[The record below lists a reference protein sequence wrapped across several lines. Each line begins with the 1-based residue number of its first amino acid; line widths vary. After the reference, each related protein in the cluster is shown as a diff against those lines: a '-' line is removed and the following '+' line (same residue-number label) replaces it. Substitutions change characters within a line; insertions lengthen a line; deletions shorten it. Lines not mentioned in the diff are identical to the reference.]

1 MKTRNHSNA
10 FQPVRSG
17 LALGLFLLTTIA
29 FSSSATGRASNNVP
43 TGPISQTGAEAQAGR
58 GSSSAAFI
66 TIEGP
71 TLEARLRSAIKEGR
85 STYSGK
91 PFWAAYSFPVRLGV
105 MVDGGYCDNCVNCVG
120 GTVESRAATQG
131 IDRET
136 KNVGIFFLYSAG
148 GNAIDRARV
157 YNLDRHHDF
166 GGRPVLWMG
175 KADPEQ
181 SVGLLRDLIDSKQSD
196 ELSKACVMALG
207 LHEAVQAGQS
217 LKDLTAARY
226 SESVRSAAVFWVGR
240 FPGAVPF
247 LDAFARESSNGL
259 ELRKQAVFS
268 IASGEDESA
277 LPTLESLFDTVA
289 SAELKKQIVFGA
301 SINRQAEPGLSF
313 LIKLAQ
319 AEPDRE
325 IRKTAIFWLGQKA
338 GERSLKAL
346 GDVINGTDEDTEVQK
361 QAVFALSQRPKDEA
375 IPILI
380 RIAKTHQNAAVRKQ
394 AIFWLGQTGD
404 ERAVDLFE
412 EILQK

>member
-1 MKTRNHSNA
+1 MKSINHRNA
-10 FQPVRSG
+10 FQPVRPG
-17 LALGLFLLTTIA
+17 LALGLFLFTTIA
-29 FSSSATGRASNNVP
+29 FSSSTTGRASNKTP
-43 TGPISQTGAEAQAGR
+43 QDAISQTGAQGQAGR
-58 GSSSAAFI
+58 SSSSDAF
-66 TIEGP
+66 TPIEGP

-91 PFWAAYSFPVRLGV
+91 PFWAAYSFPVRPGV
-105 MVDGGYCDNCVNCVG
+105 MVDGGGCDNCVNCVG
-120 GTVESRAATQG
+120 GTVEGRNGTQT
-131 IDRET
+131 DRET
-136 KNVGIFFLYSAG
+136 RNVGIFFLYSAG

-166 GGRPVLWMG
+166 GGRQVLWMG
-175 KADPEQ
+175 QAEPEQ
-181 SVGLLRDLIDSKQSD
+181 SVGLLRGLIDSKQSD

-207 LHEAVQAGQS
+207 LHEAAQAEQA

-240 FPGAVPF
+240 FPGAVQF
-247 LDAFARESSNGL
+247 LDAFARDSSNGI

-277 LPTLESLFDTVA
+277 LPALESLYDTA
-289 SAELKKQIVFGA
+289 TSAELKKQIVFGV
-301 SINRQAEPGLSF
+301 SINRQAEQSLSF
-313 LIKLAQ
+313 LIKLAR
-319 AEPDRE
+319 AEPDKE

-338 GERSLKAL
+338 GERSLKVL
-346 GDVINGTDEDTEVQK
+346 GDIVNGTDEDTEVQK
-361 QAVFALSQRPKDEA
+361 QAVFALSQRPKDEV

-404 ERAVDLFE
+404 ERAVELFE
-412 EILQK
+412 DILQK